1 MLEAS
6 SFDFRNRHPQPLMVK
21 LEKHYGLEKHSAVT
35 KIAHLI
41 SLDLYRT
48 FAPLKQNTATMAFA
62 CLELSGR
69 LHGQEKEKGMR
80 NICEGRDYKRW
91 AIERDTV
98 MGMPSQR
105 ALLETY
111 DRTSIS
117 IIPCRNI
124 STHDIQV
131 RDRNNA
137 NTIGDNN
144 RNPPRCPRT
153 VYPPPTSNLRRTPLQ
168 PRHLPRYKNTIERR
182 TREKKNIPIYRVCR
196 RITNEEGGSD
206 RLCSGLHEW
215 SGTNSYTEWTSER
228 KSKGE
233 PNESC
238 YTEYTWNATESRRKR
253 QRRDYQ
259 VYAQSGQRTRRE
271 RDRGKLCSS
280 HGVHCRE
287 KVKKKLYIMYENTAA
302 QDCIQVGEAGEVV

>member
-35 KIAHLI
+35 KTAHLI

-105 ALLETY
+105 APLDTH

-124 STHDIQV
+124 STHDKQV
-131 RDRNNA
+131 RDIENNA
-137 NTIGDNN
+137 NTIGDKH
-144 RNPPRCPRT
+144 RDPPRCPRT
-153 VYPPPTSNLRRTPLQ
+153 VYLTPTSDHRRTPIQ
-168 PRHLPRYKNTIERR
+168 PRYLPRYKNTVERR
-182 TREKKNIPIYRVCR
+182 TRPKTHVTIHRICR
-196 RITNEEGGSD
+196 RLTIEEGGSN
-206 RLCSGLHEW
+206 GLRSSIYER
-215 SGTNSYTEWTSER
+215 SGTNSYTERSSEW
-228 KSKGE
+228 KSKSE
-233 PNESC
+233 PNESR
-238 YTEYTWNATESRRKR
+238 YTGYTRDATESRRKR

-259 VYAQSGQRTRRE
+259 IYAQP
-271 RDRGKLCSS
+271 
-280 HGVHCRE
+280 
-287 KVKKKLYIMYENTAA
+287 
-302 QDCIQVGEAGEVV
+302 